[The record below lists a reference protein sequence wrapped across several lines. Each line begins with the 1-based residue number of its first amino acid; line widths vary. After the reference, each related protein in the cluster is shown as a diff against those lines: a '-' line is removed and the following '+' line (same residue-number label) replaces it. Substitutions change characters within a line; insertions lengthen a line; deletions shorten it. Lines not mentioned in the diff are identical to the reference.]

1 MISERAWVPVV
12 LGLLLLS
19 GCAGADGD
27 DPEDPAGGSGA
38 TLAPVEGNPFVGHGL
53 YVDPASRAGTAAE
66 QARTAGDEDSA
77 RAFQRLAETPAGIWL
92 TPEALPPGQVGPAV
106 AATVSDAASRNEV
119 PTFVVYGIPDR
130 DCTGGF
136 SGGGLPA
143 EEYGPWV
150 QEIADNATGSA
161 VVIEPDALASALE
174 CDNLEE
180 RVGLISDAVSRL
192 AAAGTATYLDGGHS
206 DWVSPDS
213 LAPVLQRAGVDQAR
227 GFATNVSNYQED
239 DAERSYAEQLSGLLG
254 GTHYVI
260 DSGRNGRGSTQEW
273 CNPPG
278 RAYGRAPE
286 AVDDGTGLDA
296 FLWVK
301 PPGESDGEC
310 QGGPAAGEFWPQHA
324 LEMAT
329 ASGW

>member
-1 MISERAWVPVV
+1 VISERAWVPVL
-12 LGLLLLS
+12 LGVLLLS
-19 GCAGADGD
+19 GCAGADGS
-27 DPEDPAGGSGA
+27 DPEEPAKA
-38 TLAPVEGNPFVGHGL
+38 TLAPVEGNAFLGRGL
-53 YVDPASRAGTAAE
+53 YVDPDSRARKAAD
-66 QARTAGDEDSA
+66 QAEAAGDADSA
-77 RAFQRLAETPAGIWL
+77 RAFERLAETPAGIWL
-92 TPEALPPGQVGPAV
+92 TPEALPAGQVGPAV
-106 AATVSDAASRNEV
+106 ASVVADAAARQEV
-119 PTFVVYGIPDR
+119 PTFVVYGVPDR

-143 EEYGPWV
+143 AEYGPWV
-150 QEIADNATGSA
+150 QEIADAATGSA
-161 VVIEPDALASALE
+161 VVVEPDALASALE
-174 CDNLEE
+174 CDHLEE

-206 DWVSPDS
+206 DWVDPQA
-213 LAPVLQRAGVDQAR
+213 LAAVLQRAGISRAR

-239 DAERSYAEQLSGLLG
+239 DAERRYADELSGLLG
-254 GTHYVI
+254 GTRYVI
-260 DSGRNGRGSTQEW
+260 DSGRNGRGSTEEW

-278 RAYGRAPE
+278 RAYGRGPE

-296 FLWVK
+296 YLWVK

-310 QGGPAAGEFWPQHA
+310 QGGPAAGEFWPEHA

>member
-1 MISERAWVPVV
+1 VISERAWVPVL
-12 LGLLLLS
+12 LGVLLLS
-19 GCAGADGD
+19 GCAGADGNDPD
-27 DPEDPAGGSGA
+27 DPQDPPTA
-38 TLAPVEGNPFVGHGL
+38 TLAPVEGNPFTSGGL
-53 YVDPASRAGTAAE
+53 YVDPDSRARKAAD
-66 QARTAGDEDSA
+66 QAEAAGDADAA
-77 RAFQRLAETPAGIWL
+77 RAFTRLAETPAGIWL
-92 TPEALPPGQVGPAV
+92 TPEALPAGQVGPAV
-106 AATVSDAASRNEV
+106 AAIVADAAERQQV

-143 EEYGPWV
+143 AEYGPWV
-150 QEIADNATGSA
+150 QEIADAATGSA
-161 VVIEPDALASALE
+161 VVVEPDALASALQ

-192 AAAGTATYLDGGHS
+192 AAAGAATYLDGGHS
-206 DWVSPDS
+206 DWVSPES
-213 LAPVLQRAGVDQAR
+213 LAPVLQRAGVGEAR

-239 DAERSYAEQLSGLLG
+239 DAERSYADELSGLLG

-278 RAYGRAPE
+278 RAYGRDPE

-296 FLWVK
+296 YLWVK